1 MDKAITIKRINQG
14 WDSFVLKDNK
24 LEPYTLNSGE
34 ISKAFNIQKLM
45 NDNQY
50 FEEVYNQGYKWH
62 RKVFWTKDHNL
73 HHFYIP
79 VTRKFV
85 EYYSLNWD
93 TGFYKESIVLSN
105 RDLNDKVESFYEFSL
120 EVEVAGFRSDFG
132 ISNAYPKTIYLN
144 MPWKDEERI
153 KRMTAVLG
161 EPRTVPENE
170 TDKFGRFSKDYIV
183 PMERIDKVI
192 GIKRYRDTSSFGQI
206 GGEQYTGEVEEFVLD
221 LHHFDEKVYNIL
233 KEHHML
239 EVER

>member
-1 MDKAITIKRINQG
+1 MDKTIVIKKISGISRNLII
-14 WDSFVLKDNK
+14 KDNK
-24 LEPYTLNSGE
+24 LEHYSSGSGE
-34 ISKAFNIQKLM
+34 ISKAFNIKKLI

-62 RKVFWTKDHNL
+62 RKDFLTKYYNSHY
-73 HHFYIP
+73 FYIP
-79 VTRKFV
+79 VTRNFV

-93 TGFYKESIVLSN
+93 TGFYKGSIVLSN
-105 RDLNDKVESFYEFSL
+105 RDLNDKVELFYEFSL

-132 ISNAYPKTIYLN
+132 VSNAYHNTIYLSV
-144 MPWKDEERI
+144 PWKDEERV
-153 KRMTAVLG
+153 KRMTAALG

-221 LHHFDEKVYNIL
+221 LHHFDEKIYNVL
-233 KEHHML
+233 KEHYML